1 MIACNTSPIYYLH
14 KIGHLQVLEA
24 LFTEISIPMAVVH
37 ELDEGKRLG
46 YNAPDVRDFGWIK
59 QHSVTVPAELG
70 ALGIGSGETEAIALA
85 LNNNTVKLILLDDG
99 EARRAALERK
109 LPVMGTVGVLVTLAG
124 VLVAS
129 LAGRLAG
136 LVASPT
142 GTQLKSARLRR
153 IQGQR
158 HDPRMGAQKC
168 WRESVRTS
176 GGRQRERGRLRRK
189 RLMAARPFRAKALA
203 FEDGHGADGS
213 PR

>member
-109 LPVMGTVGVLVTLAG
+109 LPVMGTVGVLVTSVRKGILPLLAPS
-124 VLVAS
+124 LSQLAS
-129 LAGRLAG
+129 EGFRVSDTIREWA
-136 LVASPT
+136 
-142 GTQLKSARLRR
+142 LKSV
-153 IQGQR
+153 G
-158 HDPRMGAQKC
+158 
-168 WRESVRTS
+168 ES
-176 GGRQRERGRLRRK
+176 
-189 RLMAARPFRAKALA
+189 P
-203 FEDGHGADGS
+203 
-213 PR
+213 